1 MGSAMRLA
9 ESVIAGFLLILGG
22 FYSYGILQ
30 IQGREFTSNE
40 IGPAAF
46 PWLLVT
52 LLVILSGSLLVGRR
66 FRSSRRGEGEDIK
79 EGGAAGWKIPAAA
92 LLLIA
97 YVGSFEYVG
106 FLWSTPVF
114 LGLLS
119 PLYGIRRLSLVA
131 IVGMA
136 VGFTAALYSFLW
148 QLFGVLLP

>member
-1 MGSAMRLA
+1 MRLA
-9 ESVIAGFLLILGG
+9 ESVIAGFLIMLGG

-30 IQGREFTSNE
+30 IHGREFTSNE

-52 LLVILSGSLLVGRR
+52 LLVILSGSLLVRGR
-66 FRSSRRGEGEDIK
+66 FRSSRRGEEENIGR
-79 EGGAAGWKIPAAA
+79 AAGGKILAAA

-97 YVGSFEYVG
+97 YVWTFRSIG
-106 FLWSTPVF
+106 FLWTTPIF

-119 PLYGIRRLSLVA
+119 PLYGIRRLSPLA
-131 IVGMA
+131 IVGVA
-136 VGFTAALYSFLW
+136 VGFTVTLYSFLW